1 MGKDWY
7 FGIDG
12 NVTYEMGLE
21 EVVKNI
27 PKDRLV
33 LETDSPYL
41 SPEPYR
47 GQVNNPNNI
56 IYVYKKIAEIWG
68 MRLEET
74 EKIIDANAKKLF
86 SF

>member
-1 MGKDWY
+1 
-7 FGIDG
+7 
-12 NVTYEMGLE
+12 
-21 EVVKNI
+21 
-27 PKDRLV
+27 
-33 LETDSPYL
+33 L